1 MLKNFLKIKN
11 IILFSIFFISIYS
24 IFFTKQN
31 VFTFFTNKIIIS
43 NLEREIVDK
52 EQNQNKLEKDYNKFK
67 NISEYR
73 KIVIKN
79 KLFLKEENERII
91 LYELYN

>member
-31 VFTFFTNKIIIS
+31 VFTFFKNKIIIS

-52 EQNQNKLEKDYNKFK
+52 EQNQNRLEKGYNKFK
-67 NISEYR
+67 NIDEYR

-91 LYELYN
+91 LYELNN

>member
-1 MLKNFLKIKN
+1 MLKKFLKIKN

-24 IFFTKQN
+24 IFFTEQN

>member
-1 MLKNFLKIKN
+1 MLKNFLKIKY
-11 IILFSIFFISIYS
+11 ILIFGTFFFSIYS

-31 VFTFFTNKIIIS
+31 IFTFFANKTIIS
-43 NLEREIVDK
+43 NLEKEIIDK
-52 EQNQNKLEKDYNKFK
+52 EQNQKKLEKGYNKFK
-67 NISEYR
+67 NIDEYR

-91 LYELYN
+91 LYESNN

>member
-11 IILFSIFFISIYS
+11 IFLFSIFLISIYS

-31 VFTFFTNKIIIS
+31 VFTFFKNKIIIS

-52 EQNQNKLEKDYNKFK
+52 EQNQNRLEKGYNKFK
-67 NISEYR
+67 NTSEYR

-91 LYELYN
+91 LYELNN

>member
-11 IILFSIFFISIYS
+11 IILFCIFFISIYS

-31 VFTFFTNKIIIS
+31 VFTFFKNKIIIS